1 MIVVT
6 LLWEYFLLD
15 VTSMLWYT
23 LCLYVDYVFHCKYAD
38 GVAYPYIGLYMHCA
52 LTIYALQHRDGYMQL
67 GASTILPQQPIVWC
81 VNQNPIKINNLF
93 AQEYKAK
100 KWNTQNLK
108 GENWKW
114 ICW

>member
-1 MIVVT
+1 MVH
-6 LLWEYFLLD
+6 
-15 VTSMLWYT
+15 SQ
-23 LCLYVDYVFHCKYAD
+23 CLYVDYVFHCKYAD

-100 KWNTQNLK
+100 KWNTQNQK
-108 GENWKW
+108 EKTESGFGDKSYPVIKFIWW
-114 ICW
+114 